1 MTKKTLSKCLVYTIK
16 VLMGIGG
23 KCKDNINMADFEEYV
38 ALYVCILCTLILRRR
53 LRVDFVLDQRECGL
67 EPGFK
72 GEGPEVAIT
81 LYCNS

>member
-1 MTKKTLSKCLVYTIK
+1 
-16 VLMGIGG
+16 
-23 KCKDNINMADFEEYV
+23 MADFEEYV

-53 LRVDFVLDQRECGL
+53 LRVDFVLDQGECGL

>member
-1 MTKKTLSKCLVYTIK
+1 
-16 VLMGIGG
+16 MGIGG

-53 LRVDFVLDQRECGL
+53 LRRLCDQGECGL

-72 GEGPEVAIT
+72 GGGPEVAIT
-81 LYCNS
+81 LYCKS